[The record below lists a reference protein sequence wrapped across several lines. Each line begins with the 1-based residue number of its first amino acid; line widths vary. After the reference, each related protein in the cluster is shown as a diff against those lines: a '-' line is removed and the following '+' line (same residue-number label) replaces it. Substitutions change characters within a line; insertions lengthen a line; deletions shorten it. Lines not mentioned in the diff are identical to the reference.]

1 MTQDNAG
8 EHTSPGTSENA
19 PVDAIGKAVDE
30 LKANAASQKNSDEAP
45 PNTYIRLTELLARH
59 HKMPFARAAA
69 ERNLPAGY
77 EQMHR
82 HILPRIL
89 ESVGLR
95 SQFVLR
101 KLAQIDEIV
110 LPCIVFDK
118 TGKALLLIKL
128 DKAAK
133 LATFVDLAEGAFT
146 QEAKFRALQKRL
158 EPEVLFVTADAEVT
172 VSRMDEAN
180 VAPDKARKHWF
191 WKPVRENKAAWM
203 QILLAA
209 LGINIFGLA
218 LPIFVMNVYDRVI
231 PNLALVTMWTLAIG
245 VGIALFLDLVLKIIR
260 TNVLELA
267 GRRID
272 MKVASSLFQHAMNIR
287 LLERRGGAAGIANQ
301 IREFEFVRE
310 FFTSSSFIAMVDMLF
325 VGIFVFVLWVIV
337 GPIALVPLLAVPLV
351 IIIALIA
358 QIPIGR
364 SVEKAQ
370 ALSSKRHM
378 VLIESLMGI
387 ETIKSLNGE
396 PVMQREWE
404 NAVAASTQISGRTR
418 FWSNFAISSTALIQQ
433 LVSVFILLWGV
444 YLVTAG
450 KITVG
455 GLIAANIL
463 AGRVLAPLG
472 NICQTLIRAQQAFKS
487 LSGLSDYMN
496 LPVETGNDV
505 RSELKVRDGAIEFH
519 DVSFTYPDAK
529 VAALSNVNLKLAPG
543 ESIGILGRVGSGK
556 TTFGKMTVGL
566 IQPSSGIIL
575 VDGYEMQQ
583 YEPSVLREG
592 IGYLPQDPELFTG
605 TIRENLMLGRVQAT
619 EEDINRALYFAGMD
633 YFIAENPEGLN
644 QFVGEKGNRLSGG
657 QRQAIALA
665 RLLLRKPRALFLDEP
680 TNAMDS
686 ATEAIVI
693 KRLKELQDEGV
704 AMIISTHRHSL
715 ANIVDRII
723 VLDNGKMI
731 AHGPTKAILDK
742 LSGKAP
748 PKQEA
753 KG

>member
-1 MTQDNAG
+1 MAKTASKQANVSALTEPDA
-8 EHTSPGTSENA
+8 
-19 PVDAIGKAVDE
+19 AIGKAVDE
-30 LKANAASQKNSDEAP
+30 LKASAQAPRKTENTPQSTNS
-45 PNTYIRLTELLARH
+45 YIRLAELLARH
-59 HKMPFARAAA
+59 HRQPFATAAV

-77 EQMHR
+77 DQMGR
-82 HILPRIL
+82 HVLPRVL
-89 ESVGLR
+89 EGVGLR

-101 KLAQIDEIV
+101 KLIDIDEIV
-110 LPCIVFDK
+110 LPCIIFDK
-118 TGKALLLIKL
+118 KRDQPLLLIKL
-128 DKAAK
+128 DKANK
-133 LATFVDLAEGAFT
+133 KATFIDLQEGAFT
-146 QEAKFRALQKRL
+146 QEAKLRPLQRRIAQ
-158 EPEVLFVTADAEVT
+158 EVLFVTTDAEVT
-172 VSRMDEAN
+172 ISRMDEAN
-180 VAPDKARKHWF
+180 IAPDTVRKHWF
-191 WKPVRENKAAWM
+191 WKPVRENKAAWF
-203 QILLAA
+203 QILMAA

-245 VGIALFLDLVLKIIR
+245 VGIALLLDLILKIIR

-272 MKVASSLFQHAMNIR
+272 MKVAASLFQHAMNVR

-301 IREFEFVRE
+301 IREFESVRE
-310 FFTSSSFIAMVDMLF
+310 FFTSSSFIAVIDMLF

-337 GPIALVPLLAVPLV
+337 GPIAIVPLLAVPLV
-351 IIIALIA
+351 IAIALLA

-370 ALSSKRHM
+370 ALSSKRYM
-378 VLIESLMGI
+378 VLIESLLGI

-404 NAVAASTQISGRTR
+404 NAVAASTQISGKTR

-450 KITVG
+450 KISVG

-487 LSGLSDYMN
+487 MSTLSDYMK
-496 LPVETGNDV
+496 LPVEAGNDI
-505 RSELKVRDGAIEFH
+505 RGELKVRDGAIEFQS
-519 DVSFTYPDAK
+519 VSFTYPDAK
-529 VAALSNVNLKLAPG
+529 VPALNNVSLKLEPG

-566 IQPSSGIIL
+566 IAPTSGLIL
-575 VDGYEMQQ
+575 VDGYELQQ
-583 YEPSVLREG
+583 YDPAVLREG

-605 TIRENLMLGRVQAT
+605 TIRENLMLGKVHAS

-665 RLLLRKPRALFLDEP
+665 RLLLRKPKALFLDEP
-680 TNAMDS
+680 TNAMDT

-693 KRLKELQDEGV
+693 RRLKELQDDGV
-704 AMIISTHRHSL
+704 AMMISTHRHSL
-715 ANIVDRII
+715 ASIVKKLV
-723 VLDNGKMI
+723 VLDNGKLV
-731 AHGPTKAILDK
+731 ANGPTQVILDK
-742 LSGKAP
+742 LAGKVTNRG
-748 PKQEA
+748 